1 MGLYSYKCILLLMAW
16 KCILGENTHRILMHC
31 NGNWTAFCKV
41 RIEKKNFYHV
51 TSLVQSFYFIKI
63 LYLFQFLIK
72 KRAQLAQQMY
82 NFFYTDW
89 NIFYF
94 YTSARWHLYDPD
106 YDRRQRPFCSY
117 SQAQW
122 KNMNINNAA
131 IISYYLLKNKWCH
144 IWWKFFFIY
153 TYVAPTKLF
162 IVDFCIY
169 LYLNK
174 LLTSS
179 FG

>member
-41 RIEKKNFYHV
+41 WIEKTKLLSCNKPSSIILFYKNTV
-51 TSLVQSFYFIKI
+51 SFPVSY
-63 LYLFQFLIK
+63 K
-72 KRAQLAQQMY
+72 KRAQLARQMY

-94 YTSARWHLYDPD
+94 YTSARWHLYDPVC
-106 YDRRQRPFCSY
+106 DRQQRTFCSY
-117 SQAQW
+117 SQVQW

-144 IWWKFFFIY
+144 IWWMFFFIY
-153 TYVAPTKLF
+153 ML
-162 IVDFCIY
+162 
-169 LYLNK
+169 
-174 LLTSS
+174 
-179 FG
+179 